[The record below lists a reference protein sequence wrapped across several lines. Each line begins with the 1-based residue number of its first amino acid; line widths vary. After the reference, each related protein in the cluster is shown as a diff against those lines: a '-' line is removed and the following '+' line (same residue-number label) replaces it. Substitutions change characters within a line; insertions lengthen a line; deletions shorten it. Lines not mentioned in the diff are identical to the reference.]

1 MRVAD
6 GVVGQL
12 QVLERVHLTA
22 GPDAAIAVLVAGEI
36 LEDRLHLRAVRV
48 SGIGTGTICPPTAK
62 WPSGLGPRSNMKP
75 SKFEWAVLP
84 LNSRTLRSTRPGL
97 RTDLR
102 AFELTR
108 RMLRQGEPET
118 CRVGPRGHVVPVD
131 IVRIGD
137 PESRRRVV
145 GRDQDILGVLAGR
158 IEVRAVRRSER
169 GEVCRD
175 ARRVRMALGQD
186 PQVVDELVAVLH
198 GVFEEEAVTNVVVG
212 HVVFNV
218 QVICAMHGHAAA
230 VGVVNRGV
238 LDVLPLRIADQMPVD
253 RIPGQMHVLTH
264 AIELDALDKHLAPA
278 HRHDVAAKER
288 LCLRQAKPGSRYC
301 ATACRLRRVHPRRR

>member
-1 MRVAD
+1 MRVAN

-12 QVLERVHLTA
+12 QVLVCVHLTA
-22 GPDAAIAVLVAGEI
+22 GPEAAIAVLVGGEI

-48 SGIGTGTICPPTAK
+48 SGIDKGNVPAGGEMAI
-62 WPSGLGPRSNMKP
+62 GPGA
-75 SKFEWAVLP
+75 AVEQETVKVRMGGVALELP
-84 LNSRTLRSTRPGL
+84 HPGSTRPGL

-118 CRVGPRGHVVPVD
+118 CRIGPRGHVVPVN

-137 PESRRRVV
+137 PESRHRVV
-145 GRDQDILGVLAGR
+145 GREQDILGVLAGR
-158 IEVRAVRRSER
+158 LEVRAVRRSER
-169 GEVCRD
+169 GEVCRV

-186 PQVVDELVAVLH
+186 RQVVDELVVVLH
-198 GVFEEEAVTNVVVG
+198 AVFEEEAVTNVVVG

-230 VGVVNRGV
+230 VGVVNRRV
-238 LDVLPLRIADQMPVD
+238 LDVLPLRIADQMPMD

-264 AIELDALDKHLAPA
+264 AIEFDTLDKHLASV

-288 LCLRQAKPGSRYC
+288 LVCV
-301 ATACRLRRVHPRRR
+301 RRSLNQDIA